1 MGFST
6 ISVVPKDSTEVNASV
21 TTFACPVNTVGF
33 RVNDVSVG
41 TSVQVVTAGGTTVTY
56 DNLSNGEDIVLEIGS
71 IVNTGTTCT
80 SIHIFH
86 D

>member
-6 ISVVPKDSTEVNASV
+6 ISVVPKDSTEVNAAT
-21 TTFACPVNTVGF
+21 TTFPCPVNTVGF
-33 RVNDVSVG
+33 RVNDITDGS
-41 TSVQVVTAGGTTVTY
+41 SVQVVTAGGSTVTY
-56 DNLSNGEDIVLEIGS
+56 DGLVVGEDIVLEIGS
-71 IVNTGTTCT
+71 VVNTGTTCS